1 MYYGG
6 KLLSHLTAEDPEGQ
20 ENQEIEEF
28 ISLRKLNRKIAIIMD
43 SDKKSGTEEINS
55 SKKRI
60 KLEFEKGPGHAWVTN
75 GREIENYLP
84 EKPFIEAVK
93 KVHPKSNIQSLIDK
107 GRYGCRVK
115 IEQSSSNKACRILKV
130 KVAKEFVNQEGNI
143 DFLKLDLGSQVDK
156 LIQFIDSSNN

>member
-6 KLLSHLTAEDPEGQ
+6 KLLSHLTAEDPEDQ

-60 KLEFEKGPGHAWVTN
+60 KLEFEEGPGHAWVTK

-107 GRYGCRVK
+107 GPYECRVK
-115 IEQSSSNKACRILKV
+115 IKQASSNNNCYIKKV
-130 KVAKEFVNQEGNI
+130 RVAKEFVNQKDNI
-143 DFLKLDLGSQVDK
+143 DFSILDLEEQVDK
-156 LIQFIDSSNN
+156 LIQFIVSSNK

>member
-1 MYYGG
+1 MFYGG
-6 KLLSHLTAEDPEGQ
+6 KLLSHLTAEDPEDQ

-43 SDKKSGTEEINS
+43 SDKRSGTEEINS

-60 KLEFEKGPGHAWVTN
+60 KLEFEKGPGHAWVTK

-107 GRYGCRVK
+107 GPYECRVK
-115 IEQSSSNKACRILKV
+115 KEQSSSNINKV
-130 KVAKEFVNQEGNI
+130 RVAKEFVNQKGSI
-143 DFLKLDLGSQVDK
+143 DFLILDLEEQVDK